1 MNDKEEPVE
10 GLLTDEEIAE
20 LKEQIEYMH
29 EAWEVLIEVTEAEC
43 QERIEGI
50 LNDIRVFNNKLL
62 RTELGDKT
70 FRQLV
75 TGRWYQDLKEGAK

>member
-43 QERIEGI
+43 QERAKRIGSNLLEI
-50 LNDIRVFNNKLL
+50 IDKKEYVDADTIRELRLL
-62 RTELGDKT
+62 G
-70 FRQLV
+70 QA
-75 TGRWYQDLKEGAK
+75 LKEGAK